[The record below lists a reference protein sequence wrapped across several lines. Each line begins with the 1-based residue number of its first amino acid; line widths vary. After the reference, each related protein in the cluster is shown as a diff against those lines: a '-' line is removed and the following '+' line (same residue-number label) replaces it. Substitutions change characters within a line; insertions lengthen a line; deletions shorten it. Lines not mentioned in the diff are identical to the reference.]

1 MTAFA
6 FFSFVEE
13 EKIEKVRSKLVL
25 SRTDKNKINK
35 KNEKR
40 DRDQIY
46 AKRAR
51 TMLYSTGMQ
60 IEQKSDKQLA

>member
-13 EKIEKVRSKLVL
+13 EKIEKVMSTLVL

-35 KNEKR
+35 KNEK
-40 DRDQIY
+40 
-46 AKRAR
+46 
-51 TMLYSTGMQ
+51 
-60 IEQKSDKQLA
+60 